1 MSTMENQPQQK
12 KSKDAIYITI
22 ILLLLGGAGVLFV
35 QLNQTKNNLKQCSE
49 NFDVLQKEKDEMA
62 KMFSEN
68 GMADMM
74 GADLK
79 ESLANLMDDYQNLE
93 TSNSGMKDSIAKQ
106 IHKIDSL
113 QQLAEKNKGN
123 AYMIY
128 KLKKE
133 TETLRSIM
141 KGYVHTIDSLNTLN
155 IALRKDLSETKDN
168 LSKVETERDNVKEKN
183 KDLEGKVAKGSILQA
198 SNLSAGAIHLRSSG
212 KQVETTRAGRADMVK
227 ACCTI
232 MDNAIAKSG
241 SKQIYM
247 VVTMPD
253 ATILT
258 QDPNATF
265 KWEGGESQYSL
276 VREIDYQNAAMDL
289 CLYAEVKV
297 DLPKGVYVVELFC
310 EKAKIGKTTFTL
322 K

>member
-1 MSTMENQPQQK
+1 MENNPEKK

-22 ILLLLGGAGVLFV
+22 IILLLGAGGFLFV
-35 QLNQTKNNLKQCSE
+35 QLSQVNTDLKQCTQ
-49 NFDVLQKEKDEMA
+49 NFDVLQKEKDEMS

-79 ESLANLMDDYQNLE
+79 ASLANLMDDYKGLE
-93 TSNSGMKDSIAKQ
+93 TSNAGMRDSIDRQ
-106 IHKIDSL
+106 MRRIDSL

-141 KGYVHTIDSLNTLN
+141 QGYVRTIDSLNTIN
-155 IALRKDLSETKDN
+155 QELRADLSSTKQT
-168 LSKVETERDNVKEKN
+168 LSTVEKERDDVKQKN
-183 KDLEGKVAKGSILQA
+183 QDLEGKVAKGSILQT
-198 SNLSAGAIHLRSSG
+198 SGLNAGAIHLRSSG
-212 KQVETTRAGRADMVK
+212 KQVETSRAGRADMIK

-232 MDNAIAKSG
+232 LENAIAKPG
-241 SKQIYM
+241 TKQVYM

-253 ATILT
+253 ASVLT
-258 QDPNATF
+258 QTPSATY
-265 KWEGGESQYSL
+265 KWDGGETQYSL
-276 VREIDYQNAAMDL
+276 MREIDYQNAPMDL
-289 CLYAEVKV
+289 CLYAEVQQ
-297 DLPKGVYVVELFC
+297 DLPKGVYIVELYC